1 MTNFLKLLTELVAIV
16 GLGLTSALAAGG
28 SWKFEPDSRDNPIL
42 TYSENGTTIFQIG
55 CGRAFGLEVRY
66 PGVAR
71 TSGKASVTLATSRDK
86 MTFDGE
92 FHAPTENSQTNFV
105 QWDLGFARQDPKLYG
120 KRWNTIKSR
129 LLDLI
134 ASGEPLKLSAGKSS
148 YQLPS
153 TNITNWKEPLQACG
167 E

>member
-1 MTNFLKLLTELVAIV
+1 MTNFLKLLIELVAIV

-28 SWKFEPDSRDNPIL
+28 SWKFEPDSRDNPML
-42 TYSENGTTIFQIG
+42 TYSENGATIFRIG
-55 CGRAFGLEVRY
+55 CGRAFALEVRY

-92 FHAPTENSQTNFV
+92 FQAPTEHSQANFV

-153 TNITNWKEPLQACG
+153 TDITNWKEPLQACG